1 MAQTETA
8 SAFQWVRPPRQSRSQ
23 ESLERILDAAEQVI
37 SEKGFDQATVA
48 EIVRLANSS
57 VGAFYGRF
65 KEKDALLRCLH
76 ERFCEEAFATAD
88 AVLDPDRW
96 HGKGIAQIFAETT
109 PFLVDAFRQRGGL
122 IAAFIVRA
130 TYDPGFTEA
139 WASLGQHLTA
149 KFRTLL
155 LERADEIR
163 HPDPALAV
171 EFGLQMVLCTLDEMA
186 LFREVEGAG
195 LCLVDDR
202 LPQEMSRMLLTYLG
216 VEPSS
221 TDVTDA

>member
-1 MAQTETA
+1 MAQTESTPTA
-8 SAFQWVRPPRQSRSQ
+8 SFQWVRPPRQSRSQ

-96 HGKGIAQIFAETT
+96 RGQSIRQILSETI
-109 PFLVDAFRQRGGL
+109 PFMVDAFRQRGGL

-130 TYDPGFTEA
+130 TYDPSFTQA
-139 WASLGQHLTA
+139 WNSLGCHLTER
-149 KFRTLL
+149 FRTLL
-155 LERADEIR
+155 LERRSEIR
-163 HPDPALAV
+163 HPDPSLAI
-171 EFGLQMVLCTLDEMA
+171 EFGLQMILCTLDEMA
-186 LFREVEGAG
+186 LFREVDAVG
-195 LCLVDDR
+195 LSLFDAR
-202 LPQEMSRMLLTYLG
+202 LPEQLSKMLLAFLSAG
-216 VEPSS
+216 DDSE
-221 TDVTDA
+221 